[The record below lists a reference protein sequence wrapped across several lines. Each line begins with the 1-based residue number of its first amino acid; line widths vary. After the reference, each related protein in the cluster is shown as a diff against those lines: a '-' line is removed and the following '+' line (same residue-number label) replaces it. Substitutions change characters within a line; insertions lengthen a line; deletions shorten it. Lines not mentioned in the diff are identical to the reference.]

1 MCLSPSCLPF
11 HHQGLAGG
19 MKVAAMP
26 AGDRKDKQKNRYLY
40 PVMNAL
46 IIFAVILGVLGIVGS
61 IAPGLPGPPLGWIG
75 LLLIYFA
82 GGCSPT
88 LLFTWLGITTAVTVL
103 DYIVPA
109 WLTKATG
116 GHKAAS
122 WGAII
127 GLFAGIFLTPIG
139 MLAGSLLGAFIGELL
154 FAKNDAEGSL
164 KAAAGA
170 FLGFILGT
178 GLKLAA
184 SGMMLFY
191 IVRAI
196 IRMP

>member
-1 MCLSPSCLPF
+1 
-11 HHQGLAGG
+11 
-19 MKVAAMP
+19 
-26 AGDRKDKQKNRYLY
+26 
-40 PVMNAL
+40 MNAL

-61 IAPGLPGPPLGWIG
+61 VVPGLPGPPLGWIG

-82 GGCSPT
+82 GRCST
-88 LLFTWLGITTAVTVL
+88 TFLFIWLGITTAVTIL
-103 DYIVPA
+103 DYLVPA
-109 WLTKATG
+109 WFTKATG
-116 GHKAAS
+116 GHKEAS

-139 MLAGSLLGAFIGELL
+139 MLAGSLLGAFIGELV
-154 FAKNDAEGSL
+154 FAKNDTAGSL

-170 FLGFILGT
+170 FLGFILST

-184 SGMMLFY
+184 SGVMLFY

-196 IRMP
+196 I